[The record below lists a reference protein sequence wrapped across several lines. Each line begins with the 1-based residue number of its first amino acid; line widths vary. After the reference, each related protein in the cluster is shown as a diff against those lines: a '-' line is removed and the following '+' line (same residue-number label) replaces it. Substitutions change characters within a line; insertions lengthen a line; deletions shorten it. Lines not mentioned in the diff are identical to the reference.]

1 MFIYKLYDCVYRNP
15 KEYAKKK
22 KPTRINEF
30 SKVTDTGSI
39 KITVFLVIAKINWNF
54 KILLMILKNK
64 TFRNK
69 CNKKCVGP
77 LQWKLWKT
85 PEKNLKRSI

>member
-39 KITVFLVIAKINWNF
+39 KITVFLVIAKIN
-54 KILLMILKNK
+54 
-64 TFRNK
+64 
-69 CNKKCVGP
+69 
-77 LQWKLWKT
+77 
-85 PEKNLKRSI
+85 